1 MKNQKE
7 VCRAVAV
14 VEAKPVDPEV
24 LPPLGEI
31 EEPSDTK
38 PAERINFH
46 LSMGQHHG
54 RLALAHLILAGWELS
69 KQKETLGH
77 GGWRTWC
84 QENLSISFK
93 TADRYIMFFSK
104 TVGKVRAERQI
115 PFAKRVTNKELAAA
129 TVGMEEKSTRQAMID
144 LNIIKRADWGGSRV
158 EQAAKNGHR
167 VGRKPDEEPTAE
179 EEVIALDEIA
189 NTPAAMYTLC
199 RDPLHKLNDLQ
210 REQNFIDRLEFV
222 ELSEVYSIL
231 KGLFEAADKAMK
243 RMQKEGRHA

>member
-14 VEAKPVDPEV
+14 VEAKPVEPEV

-38 PAERINFH
+38 PAERISFH

-54 RLALAHLILAGWELS
+54 RMALAHIILAGWELA
-69 KQKETLGH
+69 KQKDALGH
-77 GGWRTWC
+77 GGWRDWC
-84 QENLSISFK
+84 KNTLSMSYK
-93 TADRYIMFFSK
+93 TADRYIEFFSV

-158 EQAAKNGHR
+158 EQAVKNGNV
-167 VGRKPDEEPTAE
+167 VGRPKKDAQTPDEAAQKAAARAELVADEGCGLIEGLTAWALGE
-179 EEVIALDEIA
+179 EDGFGSLDDAALAKAVKALGQMLARAKEIQESRRA
-189 NTPAAMYTLC
+189 
-199 RDPLHKLNDLQ
+199 
-210 REQNFIDRLEFV
+210 
-222 ELSEVYSIL
+222 
-231 KGLFEAADKAMK
+231 
-243 RMQKEGRHA
+243 GR

>member
-14 VEAKPVDPEV
+14 VEAKPVEPEV
-24 LPPLGEI
+24 LPPLGEV
-31 EEPSDTK
+31 EEPDYTK

-54 RLALAHLILAGWELS
+54 RLALAHIILAGWELS

-93 TADRYIMFFSK
+93 TADRYIIFFSK

-144 LNIIKRADWGGSRV
+144 LNIIKRADWGGDRRDK
-158 EQAAKNGHR
+158 AAENGNV
-167 VGRKPDEEPTAE
+167 VGRPKKDAPTPDEAAQKAAARAELVADEGCGLIEDLTAWALGE
-179 EEVIALDEIA
+179 EDGFGSLDDAALAKAVKALDQMLARAKEIQESRRA
-189 NTPAAMYTLC
+189 
-199 RDPLHKLNDLQ
+199 
-210 REQNFIDRLEFV
+210 
-222 ELSEVYSIL
+222 
-231 KGLFEAADKAMK
+231 
-243 RMQKEGRHA
+243 GR

>member
-1 MKNQKE
+1 MKKQNK
-7 VCRAVAV
+7 VTTNAVAV
-14 VEAKPVDPEV
+14 VEAKPVEPEV

-158 EQAAKNGHR
+158 EQAAKNGNV
-167 VGRKPDEEPTAE
+167 VGRPKKDAPTPDEAAQKAAARAELVADEGCGLIEDLTAWALGE
-179 EEVIALDEIA
+179 EDGFGSLDDAALAKAVKALDQMLARAKEI
-189 NTPAAMYTLC
+189 
-199 RDPLHKLNDLQ
+199 
-210 REQNFIDRLEFV
+210 
-222 ELSEVYSIL
+222 
-231 KGLFEAADKAMK
+231 
-243 RMQKEGRHA
+243 QKSRRAGR